1 MGANPSDKN
10 SFKCESDYRYN
21 PVVITFHIEHKPA
34 ISHTIYRIERV
45 LHFRKIAPI
54 SFPVVIVMP
63 EKSALLLSK
72 DRFYPVSDFEITDI
86 FIL

>member
-54 SFPVVIVMP
+54 SFPGPFKPILHGDHSMWISSK
-63 EKSALLLSK
+63 KSLSA
-72 DRFYPVSDFEITDI
+72 S
-86 FIL
+86 